1 MSIIGYAGLPGSGK
15 SYSAVENVVIPA
27 LKAGRPVAHNLT
39 LNEAC
44 LTAVCG
50 HDVSRLLIQIPM
62 DCTASELIAIP
73 PPGAVIVI
81 DEVWRYWPAGTKA
94 NEVPKDELKFFKEH
108 RHRCDDQNRASEIV
122 ILDQDLG
129 TGIPAFLRSLIE
141 TTYLHTKQTAIGAKT
156 RYRVEVYARCQ
167 SALKPQK
174 TALLRKMLGKY
185 KPEVFN
191 CYSSHTQAVNV
202 GEAGLEQMPDDR
214 ANVWRSWPVR
224 SAIVALCALPFLLW
238 WVSSSFSAIASTPQK
253 AATLSTPT
261 PSPTYAPAPRLPPPT
276 PHPVAQGENRTASA
290 AVVERS
296 DPTPPP
302 LPTPTPL
309 SREWRV
315 LGGVARK
322 DGSKSVI
329 VVASATGRRL
339 LSQDDCEIDH
349 LLRWS
354 CQMEDGRATSWS
366 GGATS
371 PLYAGR
377 PEGFGGY

>member
-1 MSIIGYAGLPGSGK
+1 
-15 SYSAVENVVIPA
+15 
-27 LKAGRPVAHNLT
+27 
-39 LNEAC
+39 
-44 LTAVCG
+44 
-50 HDVSRLLIQIPM
+50 
-62 DCTASELIAIP
+62 
-73 PPGAVIVI
+73 
-81 DEVWRYWPAGTKA
+81 
-94 NEVPKDELKFFKEH
+94 
-108 RHRCDDQNRASEIV
+108 
-122 ILDQDLG
+122 
-129 TGIPAFLRSLIE
+129 
-141 TTYLHTKQTAIGAKT
+141 
-156 RYRVEVYARCQ
+156 
-167 SALKPQK
+167 
-174 TALLRKMLGKY
+174 MLGKY

-276 PHPVAQGENRTASA
+276 PHPVAQGENRTAAA

-315 LGGVARK
+315 RRGRSTQGRHKVRHRRCK
-322 DGSKSVI
+322 FDGPS
-329 VVASATGRRL
+329 L

-354 CQMEDGRATSWS
+354 CQMEDGRATTWS